1 MTALVCD
8 KKQGLTCEQEQVQ
21 GHGLQGKKRNVF
33 RSTWL
38 EVKVKTVI
46 LVLAAFHSL
55 VFRPIVRKL

>member
-33 RSTWL
+33 RWTWF
-38 EVKVKTVI
+38 EVKHKM
-46 LVLAAFHSL
+46 FQD
-55 VFRPIVRKL
+55 R